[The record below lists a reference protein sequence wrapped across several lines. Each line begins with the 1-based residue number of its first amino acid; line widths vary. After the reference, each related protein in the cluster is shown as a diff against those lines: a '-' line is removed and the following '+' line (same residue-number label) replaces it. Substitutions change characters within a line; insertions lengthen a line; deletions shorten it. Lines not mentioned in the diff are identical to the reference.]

1 MKIAKLY
8 IFLLMIGMSSCYD
21 DLGNYDY
28 VELNKVS
35 IEGINS
41 NEWYEKLANIDTLF
55 FQPELTFS
63 LSDAEED
70 LRYEW
75 LLIPI
80 NAAYNK
86 DSIPMQE
93 QRSEYVIGREKN
105 LVYPVSK
112 KSGRYISFFNVT
124 NIQTGITYA
133 ANFFLK
139 VKTALTDGW
148 MILCEQNG
156 EARLDMISYIN
167 ETENL
172 VSHDIWRDCD
182 FPLGKPYK
190 LTYDFALSSS
200 NRLVWCE
207 KGTYALDGENLC
219 PSEGSNLAL
228 QFAQQPEKVGI
239 ACGATPMGTTPY
251 REVLITADGDLYMR
265 NRDDILI
272 GGFFDYRRNREKG
285 GTEYFKLSPWLGFR
299 QRYYSPST
307 TAILVYDEEN
317 RRFLSIENNAD
328 YLSQVSFQSLGNV
341 SFSAETGKDLVHME
355 GNTEGYVFAVL
366 QDPDSKDYYIYG
378 MQLQP
383 DCKIQCSHYVKLNP
397 ANTDKIV
404 QFAFHPIYRFL
415 YYATEK
421 GDVYQFNFNTSS
433 SSEKAQKVLSFPG
446 EEIAIMK
453 FNYPVSYVSYEGWEQ
468 ARWYWLHIASNKS
481 GLPESECGIMRMYD
495 IPDLTST
502 PQKQLE
508 FSRLGKIVDITYRSK
523 QDEAQKE

>member
-112 KSGRYISFFNVT
+112 KSGRYIGFFNVT

-156 EARLDMISYIN
+156 EARLDMISYIP
-167 ETENL
+167 
-172 VSHDIWRDCD
+172 
-182 FPLGKPYK
+182 FG
-190 LTYDFALSSS
+190 
-200 NRLVWCE
+200 
-207 KGTYALDGENLC
+207 
-219 PSEGSNLAL
+219 
-228 QFAQQPEKVGI
+228 
-239 ACGATPMGTTPY
+239 
-251 REVLITADGDLYMR
+251 
-265 NRDDILI
+265 
-272 GGFFDYRRNREKG
+272 
-285 GTEYFKLSPWLGFR
+285 
-299 QRYYSPST
+299 
-307 TAILVYDEEN
+307 
-317 RRFLSIENNAD
+317 
-328 YLSQVSFQSLGNV
+328 
-341 SFSAETGKDLVHME
+341 
-355 GNTEGYVFAVL
+355 
-366 QDPDSKDYYIYG
+366 
-378 MQLQP
+378 
-383 DCKIQCSHYVKLNP
+383 
-397 ANTDKIV
+397 
-404 QFAFHPIYRFL
+404 
-415 YYATEK
+415 
-421 GDVYQFNFNTSS
+421 
-433 SSEKAQKVLSFPG
+433 
-446 EEIAIMK
+446 
-453 FNYPVSYVSYEGWEQ
+453 
-468 ARWYWLHIASNKS
+468 
-481 GLPESECGIMRMYD
+481 
-495 IPDLTST
+495 
-502 PQKQLE
+502 
-508 FSRLGKIVDITYRSK
+508 
-523 QDEAQKE
+523 